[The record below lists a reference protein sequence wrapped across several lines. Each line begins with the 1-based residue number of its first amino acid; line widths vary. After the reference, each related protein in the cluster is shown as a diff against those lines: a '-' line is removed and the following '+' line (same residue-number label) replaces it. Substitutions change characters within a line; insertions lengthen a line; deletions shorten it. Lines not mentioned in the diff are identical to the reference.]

1 NTNKLHMV
9 YNRGEQTYYYAL
21 NANNQWGESQQVSS
35 YSGYS
40 APTVSFSQDRVHVSY
55 EEGSVAKSRDKY
67 LTSWQTPQTVTSS
80 SLEERIHAGNSKLL
94 YFYSEPQPDF
104 TLDMQVRQRDFN
116 GNWSS
121 PFLLH
126 EVLDGVPA
134 AANTYDGK
142 THIVYRDGN
151 IIYRNYNGSTW
162 TSETSIGTGGSG
174 MPKISSVSNDLFVI
188 WENPLSS
195 YLSYRQ
201 YDANP
206 LTPANF
212 AGGIHDVGWNAYPK
226 ITWNAVNEPDVRI
239 NGT

>member
-1 NTNKLHMV
+1 
-9 YNRGEQTYYYAL
+9 
-21 NANNQWGESQQVSS
+21 
-35 YSGYS
+35 
-40 APTVSFSQDRVHVSY
+40 
-55 EEGSVAKSRDKY
+55 
-67 LTSWQTPQTVTSS
+67 TVTSS
-80 SLEERIHAGNSKLL
+80 SLEERIHAGSSKLL
-94 YFYSEPQPDF
+94 YFYSEPQQGF
-104 TLDMQVRQRDFN
+104 YLDMQVRQRDFN

-201 YDANP
+201 YDVNP

-212 AGGIHDVGWNAYPK
+212 AGGIHDVGCNAYPK

-239 NGT
+239 NGTNGIIVERSKDFG